1 MGHPANEV
9 VANLHHPALNQHCAH
24 RPLAPAD
31 LALDDDSPGKSL
43 RSRFQ
48 FKDFRLKLNHFQQ
61 FIDAVTPGGGDID
74 KDGASSQIFRDQ
86 FMLQEGLLDL
96 VDICL
101 RPVDF
106 IDGDDDWNIG
116 RLGMIDRFNGLRLHI
131 IICCNDKNHDIGAM
145 RSASTH
151 VGEGFVTRSV

>member
-1 MGHPANEV
+1 MGHPAHEV
-9 VANLHHPALNQHCAH
+9 VANLHHPALNQHRAH
-24 RPLAPAD
+24 RSLAPAD
-31 LALDDDSPGKSL
+31 LALNVDSPGKSL
-43 RSRFQ
+43 RSGFQ

-101 RPVDF
+101 RSEER
-106 IDGDDDWNIG
+106 
-116 RLGMIDRFNGLRLHI
+116 RLGNEFDS
-131 IICCNDKNHDIGAM
+131 
-145 RSASTH
+145 RSSPYY
-151 VGEGFVTRSV
+151 